1 MLGLTMFWSAGP
13 AMDDTFYL
21 TNMSP
26 QVGAGFNRN
35 YWSRL
40 EQFVRQLT
48 TVYADV
54 YVLTGPLW
62 LPKRERDGKHYVQCV
77 FRPPARHHIPRVLA
91 HVPPCPCPPS
101 SYEVIGDPP
110 NVAVPTHFFKV
121 ILVENPGGANRAVAG
136 TRPEC
141 LAHSSAC
148 AHPRLIPSFLVC
160 TSVCAGKRADRGR
173 AAVGE
178 LLGAAGDGRAQR
190 GPRPLPAPGPEPRPD
205 PLRTDQ
211 LPAARNRL
219 LQKGWQERQSCGMNV
234 DSAQR
239 ARTRVPHLCAL
250 LCIHHVQV

>member
-77 FRPPARHHIPRVLA
+77 FRPSCA
-91 HVPPCPCPPS
+91 PP
-101 SYEVIGDPP
+101 
-110 NVAVPTHFFKV
+110 
-121 ILVENPGGANRAVAG
+121 
-136 TRPEC
+136 
-141 LAHSSAC
+141 HSSR
-148 AHPRLIPSFLVC
+148 PRSRSSL
-160 TSVCAGKRADRGR
+160 
-173 AAVGE
+173 
-178 LLGAAGDGRAQR
+178 
-190 GPRPLPAPGPEPRPD
+190 PLP
-205 PLRTDQ
+205 PL
-211 LPAARNRL
+211 
-219 LQKGWQERQSCGMNV
+219 
-234 DSAQR
+234 
-239 ARTRVPHLCAL
+239 
-250 LCIHHVQV
+250 